1 VETPE
6 APASSS
12 PLERDFGVLALVLGA
27 AYFVCLF
34 LPWLGAFGR
43 TVSGWTFGG
52 ESGVVALAVVLC
64 ETLRVTRAWFTRG
77 SELLGFS
84 LTAATGLLALEALA
98 NMRWGGSFGD
108 IRFSAF
114 DYGAWISLA
123 IAVLL
128 LIVAALRLAALRRS
142 AS

>member
-12 PLERDFGVLALVLGA
+12 PLDRDFGLLALVLGA

-34 LPWLGAFGR
+34 LPWLDAFGR

-52 ESGVVALAVVLC
+52 ESGLVALALVLC
-64 ETLRVTRAWFTRG
+64 ETLRVTRSWFTRG

-84 LTAATGLLALEALA
+84 LAAATGLLGLEGLA
-98 NMRWGGSFGD
+98 NMRWGGSFGE

-114 DYGAWISLA
+114 GYGAWISLA

-128 LIVAALRLAALRRS
+128 LIVAALQLTALRRS